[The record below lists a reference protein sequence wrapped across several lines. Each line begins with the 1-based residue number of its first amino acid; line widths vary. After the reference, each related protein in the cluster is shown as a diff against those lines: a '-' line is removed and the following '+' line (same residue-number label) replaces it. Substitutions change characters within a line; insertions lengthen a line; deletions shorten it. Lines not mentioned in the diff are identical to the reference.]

1 MGGDSGRTGPLDQSR
16 RRVREEEE
24 AAAGIVTF
32 VLDLNRRQQN
42 DAANGQGGDNIE
54 KRSHGF
60 SPCFN
65 ACQTSLFLR
74 NLQGPD
80 GRKTSGFQ
88 LKTENNMLHVLQLEG
103 GDRRKYGWRLS
114 RGARR
119 SL

>member
-1 MGGDSGRTGPLDQSR
+1 VVDNLGITDLTRISAKMSAGPALLLGGDRGRTGPLDQSR
-16 RRVREEEE
+16 RRVREEE

-74 NLQGPD
+74 NLQGRD

-88 LKTENNMLHVLQLEG
+88 LKTEVN
-103 GDRRKYGWRLS
+103 
-114 RGARR
+114 
-119 SL
+119 